1 MNDDWGSSS
10 QAGAQPSK
18 PKTAV
23 ENLQDQILEAKDIMV
38 SNIGKVLQRGENLE
52 DLNNRSDELN
62 ITVIFFNILYAL

>member
-1 MNDDWGSSS
+1 
-10 QAGAQPSK
+10 
-18 PKTAV
+18 
-23 ENLQDQILEAKDIMV
+23 MV